1 MWQTFKTKFL
11 SFIKGRAFKLVLVKL
26 LKSQFMGGIKGWI
39 VKLIL
44 EELWDDYALPIL
56 QKGLRRLGY
65 IYRRHNGK
73 HLVEKLD
80 EAEQGGNQDEYDSI
94 SDDILNS

>member
-1 MWQTFKTKFL
+1 MWEKFKTEFI

-26 LKSQFMGGIKGWI
+26 LKSQFMGGIRGWI
-39 VKLIL
+39 VRLIL
-44 EELWDDYALPIL
+44 EDLWDEIALPVL
-56 QKGLRRLGY
+56 QKGLRFLGY
-65 IYRRHNGK
+65 VYRRKNGE